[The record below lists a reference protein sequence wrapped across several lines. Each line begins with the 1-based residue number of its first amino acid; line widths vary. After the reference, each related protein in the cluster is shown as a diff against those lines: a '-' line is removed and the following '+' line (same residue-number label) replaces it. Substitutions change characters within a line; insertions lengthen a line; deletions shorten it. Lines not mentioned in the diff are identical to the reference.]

1 MVVIRVGPVDDA
13 ELANPGQATIFPLYL
28 SGRWCK
34 MQTLEGLM
42 SDENNKY
49 DVFLSY
55 SMKDRDW
62 VGSFVDALRADGI
75 RTCFGMEDF
84 EPGSR
89 WDDELQDA
97 LRTSRALVVILSPN
111 NTDNLW
117 TCFEVGAAV
126 AGQKRIISVLT
137 GNLDAHLIP
146 PLLRRY
152 PFFRESSAVAA
163 GRRVAEMVADVRS
176 TERLTSV
183 PAAREV

>member
-1 MVVIRVGPVDDA
+1 
-13 ELANPGQATIFPLYL
+13 
-28 SGRWCK
+28 
-34 MQTLEGLM
+34 M
-42 SDENNKY
+42 SDEDNKY

-97 LRTSRALVVILSPN
+97 LRTSRALIVILSPN

-117 TCFEVGAAV
+117 T
-126 AGQKRIISVLT
+126 
-137 GNLDAHLIP
+137 
-146 PLLRRY
+146 
-152 PFFRESSAVAA
+152 
-163 GRRVAEMVADVRS
+163 
-176 TERLTSV
+176 
-183 PAAREV
+183 